1 MQIPEHYPP
10 ILADMATL
18 FRARLGQ
25 HLPDSEAD
33 VLTLACVDDL
43 CLTFSGCQIYIP
55 KQDAMKRA
63 QRDQAIWRGFTGHNH
78 VELANRYK
86 LTVTQI
92 YDILARQRTARLA
105 CP

>member
-43 CLTFSGCQIYIP
+43 CLTFSGSQIYIP
-55 KQDAMKRA
+55 KREAMSRA
-63 QRDQAIWRGFTGHNH
+63 HRDSLIVREFDGHNH
-78 VELANRYK
+78 ADLAKRYH

-92 YDILARQRTARLA
+92 YDIIARRRTARRA
-105 CP
+105 DA